1 MNSHLRV
8 PLAAVVV
15 TMLWGLMPLPARA
28 QSDTPQVPDSPPV
41 IVPGANPAQ
50 TVPGYADVQPS
61 PGQPLLA
68 GGGSQFTTAQPTT
81 GNTAP
86 PANTNQPSFGFGNVP
101 PSAPATALTPP
112 NIQQPTNPMQS
123 NYVARPSYVTV
134 VPRGNVGRPSY
145 VTAVPL
151 SAISPLGQYPGQPSY
166 MTAVPHGNVVSPS
179 YATAVP
185 LSAIS
190 PAGQFPGQPSWATA
204 QPGYN
209 VSQPSS
215 ASIQRRGN
223 LGQLP
228 ITIQNGPV
236 FVVPGTFPRGST
248 GPYMPGVIP
257 R

>member
-8 PLAAVVV
+8 PLAVVV
-15 TMLWGLMPLPARA
+15 VAVLWGLMPLPSGA
-28 QSDTPQVPDSPPV
+28 QTDTPQVPDSPPV

-50 TVPGYADVQPS
+50 TVPGYTDVQPS
-61 PGQPLLA
+61 PGQQLLT
-68 GGGSQFTTAQPTT
+68 GSGSVFSTAQPLT
-81 GNTAP
+81 GNTTP
-86 PANTNQPSFGFGNVP
+86 PANTNQQSFGFGNVP
-101 PSAPATALTPP
+101 PTAPATVSSPP

-151 SAISPLGQYPGQPSY
+151 SAISPAGQYPGQPSY

-190 PAGQFPGQPSWATA
+190 PAGQFPGQPSWVTA
-204 QPGYN
+204 QPDYSVG
-209 VSQPSS
+209 QPSYM
-215 ASIQRRGN
+215 SIQRRGN

-228 ITIQNGPV
+228 TNIQYGPMYI
-236 FVVPGTFPRGST
+236 VPGTFPRG
-248 GPYMPGVIP
+248 VIQ